1 MDWLTQ
7 IGMSRDTLILLLPL
21 LIVVVLFLMLVI
33 RKSPLL
39 GMGMLAGAAVL
50 GTWLVKNKKL
60 QSAFE
65 IEKKLAGK
73 NDNLK
78 QFKERQKE
86 RYQAV
91 MANRE
96 IIAEL
101 EKKLKQLQ
109 KQPARNKIEIQ
120 LLEKEI
126 SERKT
131 LLEKLLKE
139 EDDIFSAEPPPPTNA
154 GDNKLD
160 VYDYPEEDGGETVSP
175 KPGKIELNGY
185 RLIEV

>member
-7 IGMSRDTLILLLPL
+7 LGISRDTLILLLPL
-21 LIVVVLFLMLVI
+21 LIVAVLFVMLVI

-39 GMGMLAGAAVL
+39 GVGMLAGAAVL

-65 IEKKLAGK
+65 IEKKVAGK
-73 NDNLK
+73 NEKLK

-96 IIAEL
+96 IITEL

-109 KQPARNKIEIQ
+109 KQPAANKIEIQ

-126 SERKT
+126 SERKA

-139 EDDIFSAEPPPPTNA
+139 EDDILPAESPQPGDT

-160 VYDYPEEDGGETVSP
+160 VYDYPEEDGGDSVSP
-175 KPGKIELNGY
+175 RPGKIELNGY